1 MKVQR
6 YARGLLDLF
15 DSRGVGK
22 TPQDTSEHVQLT
34 TDVDDF
40 YLTSLL
46 KCVVDQSAPVAGVY
60 SKIQTVPQGVVWR
73 VRAASV
79 SLTPAAAAPVGTPI
93 AVIAV
98 SPLAA
103 GGGAIPVTVASVNY
117 PAPTFPAALAAV
129 AKWDRPLV
137 LPPGGFVSFAV
148 NVRDAA
154 IVAPNAT
161 SVLLVEELVA

>member
-34 TDVDDF
+34 TDVDDL
-40 YLTSLL
+40 YLTGLL
-46 KCVVDQSAPVAGVY
+46 KAVVFQAAPAAGVF
-60 SKIQTVPQGVVWR
+60 SRIETVPQGVVWR

-103 GGGAIPVTVASVNY
+103 PGGAIPVTVASVNY
-117 PAPTFPAALAAV
+117 PAPAFPAALAAAV
-129 AKWDRPLV
+129 KWDRPLV
-137 LPPGGFVSFAV
+137 LPPGGFISFAV

-154 IVAPNAT
+154 VVGPNGT
-161 SVLLVEELVA
+161 SVVLVEELVA